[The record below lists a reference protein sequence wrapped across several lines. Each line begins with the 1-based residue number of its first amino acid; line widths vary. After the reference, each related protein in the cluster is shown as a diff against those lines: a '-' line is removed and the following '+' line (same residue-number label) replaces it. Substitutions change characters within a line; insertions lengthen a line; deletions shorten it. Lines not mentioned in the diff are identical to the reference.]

1 LIADE
6 IRRTMGES
14 FPVQQVENAGA
25 AVEWL
30 KNNVKTQDVVITQGA
45 GNIWEIGRDLLAQL

>member
-1 LIADE
+1 
-6 IRRTMGES
+6 MGAG
-14 FPVQQVENAGA
+14 FPVQQVESAGA

-30 KNNVKTQDVVITQGA
+30 KQNVKEQDIVLTQGA